1 MKELTVF
8 FLLVLSAGGMVSAL
22 SIIELRDEI
31 QALNKRLDDK
41 TLLCIKTGEI
51 KSRHNIVL
59 DCSEVK

>member
-1 MKELTVF
+1 MTIQKFNIRAGIAILI
-8 FLLVLSAGGMVSAL
+8 FLCLNCYMNYVE
-22 SIIELRDEI
+22 IE
-31 QALNKRLDDK
+31 ALNKRLDDK